1 MAVLVER
8 PLEVTSNSDGLVDL
22 IGIGI
27 EPCSRDCWRNI
38 ANFTNHKIRLL
49 ARYELWAVLHARR
62 WRLCRVIDDD
72 RKRSAGC

>member
-27 EPCSRDCWRNI
+27 ETDDL
-38 ANFTNHKIRLL
+38 F
-49 ARYELWAVLHARR
+49 HAISH
-62 WRLCRVIDDD
+62 LGLE
-72 RKRSAGC
+72 RSDTDKS